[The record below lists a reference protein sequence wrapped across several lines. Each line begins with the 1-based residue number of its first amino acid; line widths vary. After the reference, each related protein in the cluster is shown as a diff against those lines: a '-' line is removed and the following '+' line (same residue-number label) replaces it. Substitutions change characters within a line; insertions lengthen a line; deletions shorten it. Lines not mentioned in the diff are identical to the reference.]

1 MVLGKNELKRLMEQY
16 GLQPSKSLGQNFVID
31 PNTIH
36 KIIREAKIENGE
48 QILEIGPGLGSL
60 TAELS
65 LNADVT
71 AIELDQYLIPP
82 LKEVIA
88 QYGNAKNVE
97 IIHGNAMEISWE
109 EFFTERLGNWKMIA
123 NLPYNIA
130 TPLLIELLEN
140 APQITEMH
148 IMVQWEVAERF
159 AASHGNKSYGIPSVK
174 SQYWADVKILGK
186 VSPNVFMPVPKVDSA
201 LLKIRRKTILPKIN
215 YTNFDL
221 LVKTA
226 FRHRRKMLR
235 KTLNMLVTA
244 SNYALA
250 EVNPQA
256 RPEELSI
263 GDWINLT
270 KTLELSNQHDKRT

>member
-31 PNTIH
+31 TNTIH

-82 LKEVIA
+82 LEEVIA
-88 QYGNAKNVE
+88 QYGNAENVE

-201 LLKIRRKTILPKIN
+201 LLKIRRKSILPKID
-215 YTNFDL
+215 YTNFNL

-235 KTLNMLVTA
+235 KTLNKLVTA

-250 EVNPQA
+250 EINPQA
-256 RPEELSI
+256 RPEELSVV
-263 GDWINLT
+263 DWINLT
-270 KTLELSNQHDKRT
+270 KTLEISNQHDKRT

>member
-201 LLKIRRKTILPKIN
+201 LLKIRRKSILPKID
-215 YTNFDL
+215 YTNFNL
-221 LVKTA
+221 FVKTA

-235 KTLNMLVTA
+235 KTLNKLVTA

-250 EVNPQA
+250 EINPQA
-256 RPEELSI
+256 RPEELSVV
-263 GDWINLT
+263 DWINLT
-270 KTLELSNQHDKRT
+270 KTLEISNQHDKRT

>member
-31 PNTIH
+31 PNSIH

-82 LKEVIA
+82 LEEVIA

-201 LLKIRRKTILPKIN
+201 LLKIRRKSILPKID
-215 YTNFDL
+215 YTNINL

-235 KTLNMLVTA
+235 KTLNKLVTA

-250 EVNPQA
+250 EINPQA
-256 RPEELSI
+256 RPEELSVV
-263 GDWINLT
+263 DWINLT
-270 KTLELSNQHDKRT
+270 KTLEISNQHDKRT

>member
-1 MVLGKNELKRLMEQY
+1 MVLGKNELKRIMEQH

-31 PNTIH
+31 PNTIY

-65 LNADVT
+65 LNANVT

-88 QYGNAKNVE
+88 QYGNVENVE
-97 IIHGNAMEISWE
+97 IIHGNAMEISWK
-109 EFFTERLGNWKMIA
+109 EFFTARLGNWKIIA

-174 SQYWADVKILGK
+174 SQYWADVKILSK

-201 LLKIRRKTILPKIN
+201 LLKIQRKTNLPKIN
-215 YTNFDL
+215 YINFDL

-235 KTLNMLVTA
+235 KSLNKLVTV

-250 EVNPQA
+250 EINPQA

-270 KTLELSNQHDKRT
+270 KILEMSNQHDEKT

>member
-109 EFFTERLGNWKMIA
+109 DFFTERLGNWKMIA

-201 LLKIRRKTILPKIN
+201 LLKIRRKSILPKID
-215 YTNFDL
+215 YRNFNL

-235 KTLNMLVTA
+235 KTLNKLVTA

-250 EVNPQA
+250 EINPQA
-256 RPEELSI
+256 RPEELSVV
-263 GDWINLT
+263 DWINLT
-270 KTLELSNQHDKRT
+270 KTLEISNQHDKRT